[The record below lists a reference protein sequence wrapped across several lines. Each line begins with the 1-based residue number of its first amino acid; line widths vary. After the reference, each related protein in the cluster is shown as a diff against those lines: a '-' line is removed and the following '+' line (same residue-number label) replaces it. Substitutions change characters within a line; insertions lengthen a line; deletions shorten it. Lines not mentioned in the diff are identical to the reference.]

1 MKQPLLFMPNY
12 SAIIVAGGSGSRMN
26 SPTPKQYIEV
36 EGKPIIVHTLQR
48 FLDFDQN
55 IELVIVLHK
64 DWKEH
69 FSAIMSKHFK
79 GVTYK
84 TTEGGKERFHSVK
97 NGLALCSGQYIAV
110 HDAARPMVSVNTIS
124 RCFNTVAIEKAVI
137 PVLGVTD
144 SLRKITPQGSVAV
157 PRKEYLCVQTPQVFE
172 AALLRTAYER
182 PFHENLTDD
191 ASVVEASGKSIT
203 TVEGNPE
210 NIKVTHPSDLQV
222 IKAFLEHGKHSQ

>member
-1 MKQPLLFMPNY
+1 MPKY

-36 EGKPIIVHTLQR
+36 EGKAIIAHTLQR
-48 FLDFDQN
+48 FLDFDPN
-55 IELVIVLHK
+55 IELIIVLHK
-64 DWKEH
+64 DWQEH
-69 FSAIMSKHFK
+69 FKAIMTEHFA
-79 GVTYK
+79 GIAYK
-84 TTEGGKERFHSVK
+84 ITLGGKERFHSVK

-110 HDAARPMVSVNTIS
+110 HDAARPTVSVETIS
-124 RCFNTVAIEKAVI
+124 RCFNAAVGQKAVI
-137 PVLGVTD
+137 PVLAATD

-172 AALLRTAYER
+172 AELLRTAYEI

-191 ASVVEASGKSIT
+191 ASVVEAVGKNIA

-210 NIKVTHPSDLQV
+210 NIKVTHPSDLWV
-222 IKAFLEHGKHSQ
+222 IKAFLENGKHSQ